1 MQACEPWCQPHMRD
15 ARFPGRLLA
24 TILAGS
30 SGSWRKARSTFGVGH
45 MKHFQVRWIV
55 RMGAQGGSSLLVRV
69 VPRPSLNSEGVN
81 ARRCIAGSQL
91 AHPPQPQPSPV
102 KPTCGSGRAWQSRAS
117 TPSTHSPCSRAS
129 RASSAPSAWAERN
142 GVPMSRGVVGVRP
155 RRRTTAQPESPRVRG
170 CPYQCMCTR
179 PRPAMHE
186 EEAEAY
192 AGPRG
197 LVRSLRCAQTLPIY
211 RKAT

>member
-1 MQACEPWCQPHMRD
+1 MRAMVPAAHAGCEVAGPSACDDLSREFRE
-15 ARFPGRLLA
+15 L
-24 TILAGS
+24 
-30 SGSWRKARSTFGVGH
+30 
-45 MKHFQVRWIV
+45 
-55 RMGAQGGSSLLVRV
+55 AQGAEYIRSGPYEALSSQVDCADGNSRRLFVA
-69 VPRPSLNSEGVN
+69 RPSRSPSLPQL
-81 ARRCIAGSQL
+81 RRRERAKVHSRQPTST
-91 AHPPQPQPSPV
+91 PPQPQPSPV

>member
-55 RMGAQGGSSLLVRV
+55 RMGTQGDSLLLVRV

-91 AHPPQPQPSPV
+91 AHPPSPSPLPSSPRAGRV
-102 KPTCGSGRAWQSRAS
+102 VPGRAGR
-117 TPSTHSPCSRAS
+117 PP
-129 RASSAPSAWAERN
+129 
-142 GVPMSRGVVGVRP
+142 P
-155 RRRTTAQPESPRVRG
+155 RRIPHAAG
-170 CPYQCMCTR
+170 
-179 PRPAMHE
+179 PAGPPPPP
-186 EEAEAY
+186 AP
-192 AGPRG
+192 GPRG
-197 LVRSLRCAQTLPIY
+197 MECRSGRRCRAASVACDRDAALRHSRSRLASGDAPTSACARARAPQCTKRR
-211 RKAT
+211 RKHTRARAD